1 MNSLQPVCKKEAQ
14 AVEELVAKVYFSMCR
29 IWPSMFMENILGV
42 IFLIFKENY
51 YFQILLQLVN
61 KRFNYLGHC

>member
-14 AVEELVAKVYFSMCR
+14 AVEELVAEVYFSMCR

-42 IFLIFKENY
+42 FFLNLQRK
-51 YFQILLQLVN
+51 LLFSN
-61 KRFNYLGHC
+61 TSSISK

>member
-1 MNSLQPVCKKEAQ
+1 MNSLQTVCKKEAQ

-42 IFLIFKENY
+42 FFFFSKENY
-51 YFQILLQLVN
+51 YFQILIQLVN
-61 KRFNYLGHC
+61 KRFNYLGH